1 MNFFAVTGIAFPFL
15 MTALG
20 AAVVYLFRSRI
31 DARAQRIC
39 MGFAGGVMAAAT
51 AFSMLVPAQQMMG
64 DARAW
69 LWLPAAFLLGAAA
82 VGLLNRLLRRA
93 DFALRQGADA
103 QRRMTFLSA
112 IVLHNIPEGM
122 AVGLAFA
129 PVGAGAAAAAAVALG
144 IGLQNLPEGA
154 AVSLPLRQ
162 GGMSRRRA
170 FLLGVL
176 SGAVEP
182 LAALLMIVC
191 SAWLAPVL
199 PVLMAF
205 AAGAMMLV
213 VLAELAPA
221 SAAARDGAVAA
232 MIGFALMMAM
242 DVGLG

>member
-1 MNFFAVTGIAFPFL
+1 MDIFAVSGVLFPFL
-15 MTALG
+15 MTSLG

-39 MGFAGGVMAAAT
+39 LGFAGGVMAAAT
-51 AFSMLVPAQQMMG
+51 AFSMLVPAQEMMG
-64 DARAW
+64 EAAAW

-82 VGLLNRLLRRA
+82 VGALNGLLRRA
-93 DFALRQGADA
+93 GSALRQGQDA
-103 QRRMTFLSA
+103 QRRMTFLCA
-112 IVLHNIPEGM
+112 IALHNVPEGM

-129 PVGAGAAAAAAVALG
+129 SGGAGAAAAAAVALG

-154 AVSLPLRQ
+154 AVSLQLRQ

-182 LAALLMIVC
+182 VAALLMMLF
-191 SAWLAPVL
+191 SAWLAPLL

-213 VLAELAPA
+213 VFVELAPA
-221 SAAARDGAVAA
+221 SAAARDGVIAA

-242 DVGLG
+242 DMGL